1 MRFDLIK
8 VVVDVR
14 ADLHGPGVSSGL
26 NSSPGTSIRIPPSRH

>member
-26 NSSPGTSIRIPPSRH
+26 ESSLGRSIHIQGSA